1 MNRKYISSAI
11 SPLLGLLSTL
21 VLSVNIEAQVPR
33 KARIAFVSD
42 RDGNSEV
49 YVMDADGNNLR
60 NLTNHQS
67 DDQEPAWFDPTFSV
81 ASAGKR
87 LLTWGWLKRLGR

>member
-33 KARIAFVSD
+33 KAQIAFVSD
-42 RDGNSEV
+42 RDGNGEI
-49 YVMDADGNNLR
+49 YLMDTDGKNQR
-60 NLTNHQS
+60 NLTNHPA
-67 DDQEPAWFDPTFSV
+67 DDFAPTWSPDGRKNRV
-81 ASAGKR
+81 CIDEAKR
-87 LLTWGWLKRLGR
+87 KYRYFT

>member
-33 KARIAFVSD
+33 KAQICFRLRPRWEFRNL
-42 RDGNSEV
+42 RDG
-49 YVMDADGNNLR
+49 YQR
-60 NLTNHQS
+60 
-67 DDQEPAWFDPTFSV
+67 
-81 ASAGKR
+81 
-87 LLTWGWLKRLGR
+87 

>member
-33 KARIAFVSD
+33 KGRIAFVSD

-49 YVMDADGNNLR
+49 YVMGYR
-60 NLTNHQS
+60 WKQS
-67 DDQEPAWFDPTFSV
+67 PEPDKPSE
-81 ASAGKR
+81 
-87 LLTWGWLKRLGR
+87 